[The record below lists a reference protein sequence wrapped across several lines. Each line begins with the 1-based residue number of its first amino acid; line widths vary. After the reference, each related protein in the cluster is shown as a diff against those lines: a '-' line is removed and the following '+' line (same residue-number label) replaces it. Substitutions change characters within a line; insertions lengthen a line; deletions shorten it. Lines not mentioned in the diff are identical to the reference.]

1 MVARKVVEGVGYFVA
16 SHIGTGIPHRHFAA
30 ANNAFLA
37 TTKLDVVFRGRAAHA
52 GGSPEEGN
60 NALLAAAAASLNIH
74 AISRHSQGISRVN
87 VGELHAG
94 SSRNIIANHATMKV
108 ETRGENSI
116 INQYMRNQVER
127 IIAGA
132 AQMYQVDYDVEI
144 VGEAI
149 DCSCTEEL
157 AAVLYTCAQALKTI
171 VHAEMQ
177 TDVGAG
183 SEDATYFMK
192 EVQKNGGQAT
202 YCIFG
207 INLAA
212 RSP

>member
-1 MVARKVVEGVGYFVA
+1 
-16 SHIGTGIPHRHFAA
+16 
-30 ANNAFLA
+30 
-37 TTKLDVVFRGRAAHA
+37 
-52 GGSPEEGN
+52 
-60 NALLAAAAASLNIH
+60 
-74 AISRHSQGISRVN
+74 
-87 VGELHAG
+87 
-94 SSRNIIANHATMKV
+94 MKV

-116 INQYMRNQVER
+116 INQYMRNQVET

-157 AAVLYTCAQALKTI
+157 AAVLYTCAQASKAI

-207 INLAA
+207 TNLAA
-212 RSP
+212 GHHNERFDIDEDTLLPAVEILYQLIGKLK